1 MFNKLKKIF
10 SGKNIISIDEF
21 KKIELK
27 VARILKAEKVEGSG
41 KLLKL
46 EVDLGEKRQI
56 IAGIAKNYQAE
67 DLIGREIIIVS
78 NLKSK
83 PLFGL
88 KSNGMLLAASDSN
101 GPVLLMPDKEV
112 SPGSKI
118 N

>member
-1 MFNKLKKIF
+1 MINKLKKIF
-10 SGKNIISIDEF
+10 SRKNIISIDEF
-21 KKIELK
+21 KRIELRVAK
-27 VARILKAEKVEGSG
+27 VLKAEKVKGSNN
-41 KLLKL
+41 LLKL

-67 DLIGREIIIVS
+67 ELIGREIIIVA

-88 KSNGMLLAASDSN
+88 ESKGMLLAASDSN

-112 SPGSKI
+112 PPGSKI
-118 N
+118 T